1 LAVNDFEIKE
11 GNGMRQTTGQK
22 VQRNEAGQRKRHIF
36 LAGWLGALWSLAA
49 FSATATL
56 VGSPFK
62 SLETAASVQPAIE
75 RAIFVRGAKVGDSR
89 TTATGDSLLVMD
101 YGPKS
106 VIPSIEVV
114 SDLSLTTGDATLN
127 LKAGDK
133 VTPETRLHDASG
145 QTFYLVL
152 TDPKT
157 STFLRKNRYFAL
169 AGTGEVLDR
178 TFSSL
183 SDGYLTREEVKVASG
198 RFTINLEEKSGQPR
212 CSLSTVF
219 LGQSEGTLKFKL
231 IRSDARGAVNVE
243 QVRSFA
249 AGVRSVS
256 LPGAQ
261 LTITKVD
268 AKSIKVHIDSLPP
281 VDCSA
286 GL

>member
-1 LAVNDFEIKE
+1 MK
-11 GNGMRQTTGQK
+11 QTTGQK
-22 VQRNEAGQRKRHIF
+22 LQRNDFYGQWKRHIF
-36 LAGWLGALWSLAA
+36 LAGLAGTLWPLTAI
-49 FSATATL
+49 SATATL
-56 VGSPFK
+56 VNSPFK
-62 SLETAASVQPAIE
+62 HLETVRSAQPAIN
-75 RAIFVRGAKVGDSR
+75 RTVYVRGADVGDNR
-89 TTATGDSLLVMD
+89 TATLGDSLLVLN
-101 YGPKS
+101 YGLRT
-106 VIPSIEVV
+106 VMPSIEVV

-133 VTPETRLHDASG
+133 VTPEARLRDASG

-157 STFLRKNRYFAL
+157 SGFLRQDRYFAL
-169 AGTGEVLDR
+169 TGTGGVLDR
-178 TFSSL
+178 VFSTS
-183 SDGYLTREEVKVASG
+183 SDGYLTREEVKGASG
-198 RFTINLEEKSGQPR
+198 HFALNLAEKSGQPR

-231 IRSDARGAVNVE
+231 IRSDTSGAVNAE
-243 QVRSFA
+243 LVRSFA

-268 AKSIKVHIDSLPP
+268 AKSIKVHIDNLPP
-281 VDCSA
+281 VECFA